1 MAYSLED
8 EIYLALY
15 GVWKHADDDEKKYSG
30 WAQSSMTAMAHL
42 QTGIQLADENL
53 GARPPAPFASAEAM
67 ERLDRVRA
75 EYDPPQGRFFYSWM
89 GRV

>member
-15 GVWKHADDDEKKYSG
+15 GVWKHADDDEKYSG

-53 GARPPAPFASAEAM
+53 GARPAPFASAEAM

-75 EYDPPQGRFFYSWM
+75 EYDPQGRFYSWM

>member
-1 MAYSLED
+1 MPTYR
-8 EIYLALY
+8 IYLTLH
-15 GVWKHADDDEKKYSG
+15 GVWKDADDEEKYSG
-30 WAQSSMTAMAHL
+30 RAQSGMSAMAHL

-53 GARPPAPFASAEAM
+53 GARPAPFASAEAM

-75 EYDPPQGRFFYSWM
+75 EYDPQGRFHSWM